1 MATRQHLISTE
12 PRRGVDVGDPNVA
25 LSPPVKRNS
34 SEYFNH
40 QIETMA
46 LREVEERRRRDWFHG
61 YPAPSRFHTISTP
74 PQIEKEISQYLK
86 DAYPEMNLHEGKDYT
101 IEVVTG
107 PSDHTYPDGKVV
119 TVYSTAARV
128 LVTNHSVAEAQ
139 PQVLPEKISY
149 PITGTEVKG
158 TEVKA
163 VWKLMEGNNI
173 CYFRSVRPK
182 LQVDTNDFVVSAA
195 FVEAVEIDRS
205 AEHRIAQGTIAQRR
219 AQNHKVSVG
228 IAGASYDRELGR
240 MLHFKRNIST
250 SVREQCRRERMLAR
264 V

>member
-1 MATRQHLISTE
+1 M
-12 PRRGVDVGDPNVA
+12 
-25 LSPPVKRNS
+25 
-34 SEYFNH
+34 
-40 QIETMA
+40 
-46 LREVEERRRRDWFHG
+46 
-61 YPAPSRFHTISTP
+61 
-74 PQIEKEISQYLK
+74 
-86 DAYPEMNLHEGKDYT
+86 
-101 IEVVTG
+101 
-107 PSDHTYPDGKVV
+107 

-163 VWKLMEGNNI
+163 GERLLCVLASQRRQLADDNASASNPVWKLMEGNNI